1 MGEKESMT
9 KGYNKASKNSR
20 SNAYIF
26 FFFSLSQPEFENE
39 WTKSEVLLFYLN
51 QAEQIDIWES

>member
-1 MGEKESMT
+1 MLT
-9 KGYNKASKNSR
+9 
-20 SNAYIF
+20 F